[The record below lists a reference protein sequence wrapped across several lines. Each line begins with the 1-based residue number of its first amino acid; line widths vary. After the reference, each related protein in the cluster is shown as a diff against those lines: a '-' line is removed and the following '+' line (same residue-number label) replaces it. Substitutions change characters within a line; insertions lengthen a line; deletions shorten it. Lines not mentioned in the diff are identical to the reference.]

1 MVAEKVTVK
10 VFDYIL
16 TPYNSFVRVMIG
28 GQVTDGQYS
37 AGSWPNVCGRL
48 RLLRS
53 VGDCNAIVHG
63 IVQGF
68 VVVVEKA

>member
-16 TPYNSFVRVMIG
+16 TPYKLLCARHDWWSG
-28 GQVTDGQYS
+28 TDGQYS